1 MYFLDLFKKKKQ
13 EEVKQEQIEQPQ
25 EETFSCLSYCVDDDG
40 EIYIDV
46 NLKELTPECLIRFS
60 KIMIGMSSLQF
71 HVETIE
77 TLKNGL
83 LEHGREDLF
92 ELFVE
97 QVLSSADLEGQIK
110 KEDEPCIK
118 PSDMF

>member
-1 MYFLDLFKKKKQ
+1 MSFLDLFKKKKQ

-60 KIMIGMSSLQF
+60 RIMIGMSSLQF

-97 QVLSSADLEGQIK
+97 QVLSSADSEGQIK